1 MKPFTVESGAVAP
14 LARANVDTDQ
24 IIPKQYL
31 KSIRRTGF
39 GDYLFD
45 AWRFED
51 EGAIGVTPNE
61 RRLNHGFVLNHP
73 RYQGARVLLA
83 GRNFGCGSSREHA
96 VWALMEY
103 GFRCV
108 IAPSFA
114 DIFFSNCFKNGLLPV
129 VLKEEE
135 VEELFA
141 LAESEGGL
149 EVTVDLPRQQVLL
162 PGGRSLAFEIDSN
175 RKRMLVEG
183 LDDIGLTLAEADS
196 IRAFEA
202 RHRQNMPWLFRSS
215 S

>member
-1 MKPFTVESGAVAP
+1 MKAFSVVTGGVAP
-14 LARANVDTDQ
+14 LKRANVDTDQ

-31 KSIRRTGF
+31 KSIHRTGF

-61 RRLNHGFVLNHP
+61 RRINRQFVLNQP
-73 RYQGARVLLA
+73 RYQDARILLG

-108 IAPSFA
+108 IAPGFA
-114 DIFFSNCFKNGLLPV
+114 DIFLSNCFKNGLLPI
-129 VLKEEE
+129 VLDQEI
-135 VEELFA
+135 VDELFA
-141 LAESEGGL
+141 LAESEDSL
-149 EVTVDLPRQQVLL
+149 CLTVDLPAQRVSLPDGRQVEF
-162 PGGRSLAFEIDSN
+162 AVDAH

-183 LDDIGLTLAEADS
+183 LDDIALTLAEAEA
-196 IRAFEA
+196 IRRFEIG
-202 RHRQNMPWLFRSS
+202 HRQRMPWLFR
-215 S
+215 